1 MKEVRDVVLKPTSDT
16 ALQKTIPGQ
25 DIEKYISGVYTE
37 IGGYVA
43 KIDDMG
49 HIKNYD
55 DVVESSRLDYSFPD
69 GWRPYPEDG
78 DTYGKIV
85 FKSQKLI
92 VLKYLMVKGL
102 VGLIL
107 MVHHAL

>member
-1 MKEVRDVVLKPTSDT
+1 MKEIREAVPRPTSDT
-16 ALQKTIPGQ
+16 ALQKTIPAQ
-25 DIEKYISGVYTE
+25 DIEKYISGDYTE

-43 KIDDMG
+43 KVDDVG

-69 GWRPYPEDG
+69 GWRPYPEGG

-85 FKSQKLI
+85 FYHKKLI
-92 VLKYLMVKGL
+92 VLKYLMVKGF
-102 VGLIL
+102 VGPIL
-107 MVHHAL
+107 MVHAL